1 MTRAATAFLL
11 MILPFAAFG
20 GDVRPGRD
28 YLTPELQ
35 QLQDDPSRHP
45 GFLWVQQ
52 GAEIWREA
60 PASGRQSCAGCHG
73 SAEQSMRGVATR
85 YPAVD
90 PASGKLLNV
99 EGRINQCRTD
109 RQDAPPFPYESE
121 ALLGLASYIGLQ
133 SRGLPVS
140 VRIDGAAAGHFERGR
155 AFFEMRQ
162 GQFDLSCRQCHQ
174 DRAGQRLS
182 GETMSHGLGNGYP
195 VYRLEWNGVGSLHRR
210 FRSCAAGVRAEP
222 YPSGAPEY
230 VALELYLA
238 WRARGLPMETP
249 AIRR

>member
-1 MTRAATAFLL
+1 MTRAVAAILL
-11 MILPFAAFG
+11 LVSCAAAAA
-20 GDVRPGRD
+20 DVRPGRD

-52 GAEIWREA
+52 GAELWRESLG
-60 PASGRQSCAGCHG
+60 PGRQSCAGCHG
-73 SAEQSMRGVATR
+73 PAEQAMRGVAAR
-85 YPAVD
+85 FPAVD
-90 PASGKLLNV
+90 PASGRLLNL
-99 EGRINQCRTD
+99 EGRINRCRTE
-109 RQDAPPFPYESE
+109 RQGAEPFAYESE
-121 ALLGLASYIGLQ
+121 SLLSLTAYIGLQ

-140 VRIDGAAAGHFERGR
+140 VRIDGPAAPHFENGR
-155 AFFEMRQ
+155 ALFEKRQ

-174 DRAGQRLS
+174 DHAGQRLS

-222 YPSGAPEY
+222 YPLGAAEY

-238 WRARGLPMETP
+238 WRARGLPVETP